1 MRLIQAAINGSRT
14 RAEHPAIP
22 VTPAQQAREAAA
34 AVLAG
39 AGAVHVHARRAD
51 ERESLDPEDVA
62 RALEA
67 IRAACPGIPVGV
79 STGAWIVPDPG
90 ERLALMRA
98 WEIQPDFASVNLN
111 EEGALDVFRLLL
123 SRGVGVEAGVWS
135 ASSARTLTGSGLA
148 DQCLRI
154 LLEPAEAA
162 GDAQA
167 NLAAIQAVLGPV
179 RRPILLPGIGASAWE
194 LVELAAKR
202 GFDTRTG
209 FEDTLTLP
217 DGSRAESN
225 ADLVTAAA
233 RIVARA
239 IAPGESG

>member
-1 MRLIQAAINGSRT
+1 MRLIQAAINGTRT
-14 RAEHPAIP
+14 PEHPAIP

-39 AGAVHVHARRAD
+39 AGAVHVHARRPD
-51 ERESLDPEDVA
+51 ERESLDPDDVA

-79 STGAWIVPDPG
+79 STGAWIVSDPG
-90 ERLALMRA
+90 KRLALMRA
-98 WEIQPDFASVNLN
+98 WEVQPDFASVNLS
-111 EEGALDVFRLLL
+111 EKGALDLIRLLL
-123 SRGVGVEAGVWS
+123 SRGVGVEAGIWN
-135 ASSARTLTGSGLA
+135 ASSARTLTESGLA

-179 RRPILLPGIGASAWE
+179 RRPILLHGIGASAWG